1 MDSMTPTK
9 WGKVDPSFKF
19 LKNYCTSTC
28 LAHLTDKITTRF
40 EKGRFT
46 GMILIDSR
54 MAFDTDHQ
62 ILKKN
67 MKYLGFS
74 KAQLL
79 GLNTVSENK
88 NLLQISTLVTPTHR
102 R

>member
-1 MDSMTPTK
+1 
-9 WGKVDPSFKF
+9 
-19 LKNYCTSTC
+19 
-28 LAHLTDKITTRF
+28 
-40 EKGRFT
+40 
-46 GMILIDSR
+46 MILIDSR

-74 KAQLL
+74 KTQLL